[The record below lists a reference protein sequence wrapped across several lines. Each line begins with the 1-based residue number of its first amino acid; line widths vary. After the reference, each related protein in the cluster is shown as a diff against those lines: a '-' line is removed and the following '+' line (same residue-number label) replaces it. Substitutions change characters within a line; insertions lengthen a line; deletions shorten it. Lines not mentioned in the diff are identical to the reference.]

1 MIDELLNFY
10 LGLEK
15 AYISNAFAQGLK
27 QEQVNLITYC
37 EKETQIE
44 KKVLEGVLDG
54 NAAQASLDA
63 LKDEYPDDLIDILCL
78 ILDKS
83 IKRVSRDYPM
93 ALFLNTMPA
102 CLT

>member
-1 MIDELLNFY
+1 MITL
-10 LGLEK
+10 
-15 AYISNAFAQGLK
+15 
-27 QEQVNLITYC
+27 C

-44 KKVLEGVLDG
+44 KKVLDGAIDG

-83 IKRVSRDYPM
+83 IKRVSYHGHCFV
-93 ALFLNTMPA
+93 LV
-102 CLT
+102 